1 MDGLEPEECVALKIW
16 GLLIH
21 TVLRK
26 TCPGALRSPATPPPH
41 PTLPIPRMEV
51 PFVGAK
57 GVRLK
62 GESEIPESLGLPEQ
76 VKGFLIMF
84 SREAPRHSRG
94 APGALKI
101 I

>member
-1 MDGLEPEECVALKIW
+1 
-16 GLLIH
+16 
-21 TVLRK
+21 
-26 TCPGALRSPATPPPH
+26 
-41 PTLPIPRMEV
+41 MEV

-62 GESEIPESLGLPEQ
+62 GESEIRESLGLPEQ
-76 VKGFLIMF
+76 VKDFLIMF
-84 SREAPRHSRG
+84 SQEAPRHSRG